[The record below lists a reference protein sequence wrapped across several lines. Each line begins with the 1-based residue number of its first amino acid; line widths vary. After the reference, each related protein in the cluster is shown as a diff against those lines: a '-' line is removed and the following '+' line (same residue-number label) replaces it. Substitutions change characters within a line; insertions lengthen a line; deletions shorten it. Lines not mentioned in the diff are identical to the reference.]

1 MGIEWYRDLS
11 ITVLGFVT
19 TGVLIFA
26 SVMFYQLRC
35 EAKSALLS
43 VKEASESVSD
53 TVAMVQEGLRPL
65 LPVLALIQGIL
76 GGVKNIGKIFKNR

>member
-11 ITVLGFVT
+11 ITILGFVT

-35 EAKSALLS
+35 EAKSALQS
-43 VKEASESVSD
+43 VKEASQSVSD
-53 TVAMVQEGLRPL
+53 TVAMVQDGLRPL
-65 LPVLALIQGIL
+65 FPVLALIQGLL
-76 GGVKNIGKIFKNR
+76 GGVKHIGKIFKK

>member
-11 ITVLGFVT
+11 ITVLGFVAT
-19 TGVLIFA
+19 AVLIFA

-35 EAKSALLS
+35 AAKSALLS

-76 GGVKNIGKIFKNR
+76 GGFKNIGKIFKK

>member
-11 ITVLGFVT
+11 ITVLGFVAAA
-19 TGVLIFA
+19 VLIFA

-35 EAKSALLS
+35 ETKSALQS

-65 LPVLALIQGIL
+65 LPVLALIQGLL
-76 GGVKNIGKIFKNR
+76 GGVKNIGRIFKK

>member
-1 MGIEWYRDLS
+1 MA
-11 ITVLGFVT
+11 

-43 VKEASESVSD
+43 VKQASESVSD
-53 TVAMVQEGLRPL
+53 TVTMVQEGLRPL